1 MFPQARVNIQFE
13 ITQDL
18 NSCLIWFINTW
29 SCTTWKTF
37 RLSNIFYLKKSL
49 LSWIKWCLILVI
61 AINWLLYTYIMQ
73 MYKCH
78 IRVNVFLILLAVLEI
93 DIVWILYPI
102 YMQYLRRYFDKNVLY
117 YRILK
122 LFLGWPYVCHFNNS
136 INASVHTHKT
146 HILNIQFGFPG
157 LDIFSTNYMLWYSA
171 FAQYPWLS
179 TSLNQGV
186 LVYSVGV

>member
-61 AINWLLYTYIMQ
+61 AINWLLYIYIMH

-93 DIVWILYPI
+93 IVWILYPI
-102 YMQYLRRYFDKNVLY
+102 CNIYAAILTRMSCIIGYESCFWDDLMSVILITVLMPQCTLTKPTY
-117 YRILK
+117 
-122 LFLGWPYVCHFNNS
+122 
-136 INASVHTHKT
+136 
-146 HILNIQFGFPG
+146 
-157 LDIFSTNYMLWYSA
+157 
-171 FAQYPWLS
+171 
-179 TSLNQGV
+179 
-186 LVYSVGV
+186 

>member
-1 MFPQARVNIQFE
+1 MSHKSECFPYFACSVR
-13 ITQDL
+13 
-18 NSCLIWFINTW
+18 
-29 SCTTWKTF
+29 
-37 RLSNIFYLKKSL
+37 
-49 LSWIKWCLILVI
+49 
-61 AINWLLYTYIMQ
+61 
-73 MYKCH
+73 
-78 IRVNVFLILLAVLEI
+78 

-122 LFLGWPYVCHFNNS
+122 LFLGWHYVCHFNNS

-146 HILNIQFGFPG
+146 HILTIQFGFPG
-157 LDIFSTNYMLWYSA
+157 LDIFSTNMLWYSA

-186 LVYSVGV
+186 LVCSVGVLRSVCKHLWYSQWYRENVIIIQRKNNNKVS